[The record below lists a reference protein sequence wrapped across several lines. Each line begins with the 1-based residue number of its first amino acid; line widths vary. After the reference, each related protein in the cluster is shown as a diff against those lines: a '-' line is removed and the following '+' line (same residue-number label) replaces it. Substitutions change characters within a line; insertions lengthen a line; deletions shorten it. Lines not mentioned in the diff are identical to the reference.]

1 MWVALLVSE
10 SQMLAGETSKENLVQ
25 GQSHS
30 SLAHLK
36 AVQTS
41 LTDHRSWQVW
51 ARPQSPSQPRTT
63 QPLPIKQ

>member
-25 GQSHS
+25 GQSYS

-41 LTDHRSWQVW
+41 LTDH
-51 ARPQSPSQPRTT
+51 
-63 QPLPIKQ
+63 